1 MNVRLGAVLLGAV
14 CATAWSATRAEDVK
28 SGLTERTGGAFQV
41 KAITGDNKGKQL
53 CYV

>member
-14 CATAWSATRAEDVK
+14 CAIAWTGARAEDIK
-28 SGLTERTGGAFQV
+28 SGLTEKTGGAFQV
-41 KAITGDNKGKQL
+41 KAITGENKGKTL